1 LSVTEHSDVVNGRKG
16 YSSRDVNMR
25 FGARLQSQMYG
36 WLVGLLVVVGLHFEF
51 KMRRIWVRE
60 EVKWVHG
67 NGSYIFQTKVENSTK
82 MADQLT
88 SYQELLELERVP
100 SPPST
105 AVSHNRALNALS
117 DSRLARFVR

>member
-1 LSVTEHSDVVNGRKG
+1 
-16 YSSRDVNMR
+16 MR
-25 FGARLQSQMYG
+25 SGASLLSQMYG
-36 WLVGLLVVVGLHFEF
+36 WLVGLLVVVGLHFELQ
-51 KMRRIWVRE
+51 MRRICVRD